1 MAKVK
6 AEWKNREGVM
16 NELARVAPAISVAL
30 ADAQLKVAKDL
41 AKRVKTYAP
50 VNTGTYRDSIIGE
63 KLSDHPDKKLVGAV
77 SAPKDPNATGL
88 FASYLWRWLEFGT
101 VKMKARPHIF
111 PVYRARKPYM
121 LRKLRLTVNNAVKA
135 FKRGNAGSVTG
146 GGGGGGSD
154 I

>member
-1 MAKVK
+1 MAKRIK

-16 NELARVAPAISVAL
+16 QELQRVAPAVASAL
-30 ADAQLKVAKDL
+30 AEAQLKVAKDL
-41 AKRVKTYAP
+41 AKRVKLYAP
-50 VNTGTYRDSIIGE
+50 ERTGRYKDSIIGA
-63 KLSDHPDKKLVGAV
+63 KLSEHPDKKLVGAV
-77 SAPKDPNATGL
+77 GVPKDPNATGL

-121 LRKLRLTVNNAVKA
+121 LRKLRLTVNNAVKSY
-135 FKRGNAGSVTG
+135 KRGSAG
-146 GGGGGGSD
+146 GGGGGGD